1 LVEYPGAAVRRKGK
15 SLVNPGQL
23 TRFDAQERRVV
34 AALSA
39 VYAIRMLGMFMLLP
53 VLALFAHDL
62 PDATPL
68 TIGLAMGAYGLAQ
81 ALLQIPFGR
90 WSDRFGRK
98 PVIVLGFLLY
108 FAGSVVGALAAGIH
122 MVIAARAIQGAG
134 AVSGP
139 VTALL
144 ADLTRAEVRTRAM
157 AFIGISIG
165 ACFILSLL
173 AGPPL
178 SALLGLAGFFWAMA
192 LIALAALLAV
202 VLFVPTPARAAVTA
216 PSSWRHAFSVGLV
229 TQYCGVFTL
238 HFVLMS
244 TFVAV
249 PHVLREIHHIP
260 TADHWQTYL
269 LVFVL
274 SLGGTAPMIMMS
286 EKSRQPGRLV
296 AIGIALLVLAQL
308 VMAFDFANAIALH
321 IGLTLYFVAFNFLEA
336 RLPARVSE
344 LAPGDR
350 RGAAL
355 GVFATSQFLGAF
367 AGGTLGGVLLGSAGG
382 LGAVFAAAGVAA
394 SLWWVIDRA
403 GSQHGGPAESAASH

>member
-1 LVEYPGAAVRRKGK
+1 M
-15 SLVNPGQL
+15 
-23 TRFDAQERRVV
+23 

-81 ALLQIPFGR
+81 AVLQIPFGR

-98 PVIVLGFLLY
+98 PVIVLGFLVY
-108 FAGSVVGALAAGIH
+108 FAGSVIGGLAASIH
-122 MVIAARAIQGAG
+122 AVILARAIQGAG

-144 ADLTRAEVRTRAM
+144 ADLTRTEVRTRAM

-178 SALLGLAGFFWAMA
+178 SALLGLAGFFWVMA
-192 LIALAALLAV
+192 LIALAALVIV
-202 VLFVPTPARAAVTA
+202 VLFVPTPASPAVAA
-216 PSSWRHAFSVGLV
+216 PSSWRHAFSAGLV
-229 TQYCGVFTL
+229 TQYCGVFVL
-238 HFVLMS
+238 HFVLMA

-249 PHVLREIHHIP
+249 PHALREIHHIP

-274 SLGGTAPMIMMS
+274 SLAGTAPMIMAA
-286 EKSRQPGRLV
+286 EKSPRPGRFV
-296 AIGIALLVLAQL
+296 AVGIALLALAQL
-308 VMAFDFANAIALH
+308 IMAVDFANTIALH
-321 IGLTLYFVAFNFLEA
+321 IGLTIYFVAFNFLEA

-355 GVFATSQFLGAF
+355 GIFATSQFLGAF
-367 AGGTLGGVLLGSAGG
+367 GGGTLGGVLLGSPGG
-382 LGAVFAAAGVAA
+382 LAAVFGAAAVAA
-394 SLWWVIDRA
+394 AAWWVIDRA
-403 GSQHGGPAESAASH
+403 GSQVARRAESAASH